1 MEDGV
6 RDKSVLRKL
15 LGLCVSTVVVV
26 GRELVEGLDGG
37 RDRLDVWV
45 RTKASA
51 RGRCGKCG
59 VVAPWFDHGGG
70 ERRWRHVDVCFAT
83 CELVAQAPRVSCP
96 THGVTVAEVPWA
108 RHDSWFTRAFE
119 DLVVFDAIVS
129 SKLAAARRYG
139 VSWRAVDHMC
149 VRVATEA
156 LGRIDLLEGLVA
168 VAIDEV
174 KYKRGQRYLT
184 VVCDHLSGRVVWAA
198 KGRKK
203 HVVHAFF
210 DALGDE
216 RAKEL
221 EFITCDGAEWIRT
234 VLAERAPGAT
244 VCLDTFHLIGWA
256 TKALDEVRREEWNN
270 LRRNGGAA
278 AAKEF
283 KGLRWM
289 LLRNWENLDS
299 GQKGVIRDLER
310 ANKRTFRGWQL
321 KEELRDIFTMPFLAA
336 CRALSDWLAMASRS
350 RLTPF
355 VKLARTI
362 RHYRES
368 IEATLE
374 WKLTNGIS
382 ESNNAAIGRIRSAAR
397 GFHDPES
404 FITMIMLDRAGI
416 APQLPWATAS

>member
-1 MEDGV
+1 M
-6 RDKSVLRKL
+6 RDKSVLRRL
-15 LGLCVSTVVVV
+15 LGLCVSTVVVL
-26 GRELVEGLDGG
+26 GRELVEVHEGG
-37 RDRLDVWV
+37 RDRLDVRV

-59 VVAPWFDHGGG
+59 VVSPWFDNGGG

-83 CELVAQAPRVSCP
+83 CELVAEAPRVSCP
-96 THGVTVAEVPWA
+96 EHGVTVAQVPWA

-129 SKLAAARRYG
+129 SKLAASRRYG

-156 LGRIDLLEGLVA
+156 LGRIDLLDGLVA

-184 VVCDHLSGRVVWAA
+184 VVCDHLTGRVVWAA

-216 RAKEL
+216 RAKNL
-221 EFITCDGAEWIRT
+221 QFITCDGAEWIRT

-256 TKALDEVRREEWNN
+256 TKALDEVRREEWNH
-270 LRRNGGAA
+270 LRRSGGAK

-336 CRALSDWLAMASRS
+336 QRALDDWLAMASRS

-416 APQLPWATAS
+416 APPLPWDAAS

>member
-1 MEDGV
+1 M

-26 GRELVEGLDGG
+26 GRELLEGGEGG

-45 RTKASA
+45 RTKVGVK
-51 RGRCGKCG
+51 GRCGKCE
-59 VVAPWFDHGGG
+59 VVCPWFDNGGG

-83 CELVAQAPRVSCP
+83 CELLAAAPRVSCP
-96 THGVTVAEVPWA
+96 EHGVTVASVPWA
-108 RHDSWFTRAFE
+108 RHDSAFSAAFE

-139 VSWRAVDHMC
+139 ISWRAVNNMC

-156 LGRIDLLEGLVA
+156 LGRIDLLDGLVA
-168 VAIDEV
+168 IAVDEV
-174 KYKRGQRYLT
+174 KYKKGQRYLT
-184 VVCDHLSGRVVWAA
+184 VVCDHMTGRVIWAA
-198 KGRKK
+198 KGRTKAT
-203 HVVHAFF
+203 VGQFF
-210 DALGDE
+210 AALGDE
-216 RAKEL
+216 RAKNL
-221 EFITCDGAEWIRT
+221 QFVTCDGAEWIRA
-234 VLAERAPGAT
+234 VVAERAEDALI
-244 VCLDTFHLIGWA
+244 CLDTFHLIGWA
-256 TKALDEVRREEWNN
+256 TKALDEVRRAEWNT

-289 LLRNWENLDS
+289 LMRNWENLS
-299 GQKGVIRDLER
+299 PKQKGTIRDLER
-310 ANKRTFRGWQL
+310 ANKRSFRGWQL
-321 KEELRDIFTMPFLAA
+321 KEELRDILSMPLIAA
-336 CRALSDWLAMASRS
+336 RRALDDWLSYASRS
-350 RLTPF
+350 RLGPF

-362 RHYRES
+362 RKYRDS
-368 IEATLE
+368 IEATIE